1 MGRDD
6 LTKECYEKYSEYNKI
21 LRSWFIAFGIGGPA
35 LFLTNKELR
44 DELIS
49 KAQMESVA
57 LLFLVAVFIQVIA
70 AYVNKSANWY
80 VYMGGEKQNLKD
92 NRWYKFNRWLINQ
105 FWMDIVMDLGTL
117 SLFAVAA
124 AKVLLIFVSR

>member
-6 LTKECYEKYSEYNKI
+6 LTKECFEKYGEYNKI

-35 LFLTNKELR
+35 LFLTNKEVR
-44 DELIS
+44 EELIC
-49 KAQMESVA
+49 KTQMKSVA
-57 LLFLVAVFIQVIA
+57 VLFLVAVFIQVVA

-80 VYMGGEKQNLKD
+80 VYMGGLKQRLKD
-92 NRWYKFNRWLINQ
+92 TRWYKFNRWL
-105 FWMDIVMDLGTL
+105 MDQLWIDVVLDLGTL

-124 AKVLLIFVSR
+124 TKVLLIFVSR

>member
-6 LTKECYEKYSEYNKI
+6 LTRECYEKYSEYNKI

-35 LFLTNKELR
+35 LFLTNKEVR

-49 KAQMESVA
+49 KTQMESVA
-57 LLFLVAVFIQVIA
+57 FLFLVAVFIQVVA
-70 AYVNKSANWY
+70 AYVNKSTNWY
-80 VYMGGEKQNLKD
+80 VYMGGEKQHLKD
-92 NRWYKFNRWLINQ
+92 TRWYKFNRWLIDQ
-105 FWMDIVMDLGTL
+105 FWIDIVLDLVTL

-124 AKVLLIFVSR
+124 GKVSLIFVSR